1 MTIGK
6 LAVDKSWATLGAFIL
21 GVAPA
26 AIASNTTASTLA
38 TRAAT
43 SMTPPAS
50 IARPSNP
57 LSDAEP
63 HDPAEDRPA
72 IVPPLRTLRR
82 GAAATWQSLGP
93 APTQNA
99 QLSVSPSNEISGA
112 VHALAPHPVNA
123 NILYAGAVNGGIW
136 RTDNATAAQP
146 VWTAQTE
153 FMPSQSIASLAFD
166 TLDGSHQTLI
176 AGIGRLSNFA
186 QRGDDEIGVY
196 YTTNGGSSW
205 SNLGGLTLVGKKI
218 VGVAARGPILMA
230 AATSG
235 GLYRSVNSGA
245 NWTQMSGGTGG
256 LASGGIF
263 DLAADPGNS
272 SRFYVSLNTNPP
284 QVFRSDNSGA
294 DWTKVSTGIPGLS
307 GGSSQFRLSVGASGA
322 VFAANVTSGI
332 LSAVYRS
339 ADLGVTWTSMD
350 VPSIH
355 PGGQGAPNT
364 SLAADPLNANR
375 VYIGGDRITN
385 SPYTGNLVRGD
396 ASLAAGSQ
404 FTTIMD
410 GNGSNTTPHADSR
423 NMVFDA
429 AGNLLQ
435 CDDGGIYRRS
445 APASSGG
452 AWSAVV
458 GNLNVMEVHD
468 LAQDR
473 VANIIIIGT
482 QDNGT
487 HIQIADG
494 NPRWNWINGGDG
506 GDVEADSVTQAP
518 NNAYRY
524 LSSQNLGGF
533 RRRAYNSANALTGSL
548 SLPSIPDP
556 QFVTP
561 IELNIADPSRMLVAG
576 TNTVYEITGIN
587 GSLPTLNNLGSP
599 GANRNAVANGSH
611 SNADAAYVGKN
622 TAVFRRDGAL
632 FVATAALPAGAAT
645 ITDVA
650 MDPDDDQ
657 HVYAIDDNQ
666 VFRSTDAG
674 ATWQDITGNL
684 GAISSSDFR
693 SIEYIAHAP
702 SDQLALGTRSGVF
715 TAAVG
720 SSAWSELGSGLPDVL
735 VFDLRYVQSNDT
747 LIAGTLGRGVW
758 RHAFPGD
765 TVFANGFEN

>member
-6 LAVDKSWATLGAFIL
+6 LAVGTSWATLATFML
-21 GVAPA
+21 GVAPTV
-26 AIASNTTASTLA
+26 IASS
-38 TRAAT
+38 AAT
-43 SMTPPAS
+43 PSNEAVTSTAPPAS
-50 IARPSNP
+50 IARPRNP

-72 IVPPLRTLRR
+72 IVPPLRTLQR
-82 GAAATWQSLGP
+82 GVASTWQSLGP

-112 VHALAPHPVNA
+112 VQALAPHPVNA

-153 FMPSQSIASLAFD
+153 FMPSQSITSLAFD
-166 TLDGSHQTLI
+166 TLDGSHLTLC

-186 QRGDDEIGVY
+186 HRGVDEIGVY

-218 VGVAARGPILMA
+218 VGVAARGPVLMA

-235 GLYRSVNSGA
+235 GLYRSVNTGA
-245 NWTQMSGGTGG
+245 NWTQMSGGSGG
-256 LASGGIF
+256 LASGGVF

-272 SRFYVSLNTNPP
+272 ARFYVSLNTTPP

-307 GGSSQFRLSVGASGA
+307 GGSSQFRLSVGASGT
-322 VFAANVTSGI
+322 VFAANVKSGI

-355 PGGQGAPNT
+355 PGGQGESNT

-410 GNGSNTTPHADSR
+410 GNGGNTTPHADSR
-423 NMVFDA
+423 NMAFDA

-445 APASSGG
+445 APASSAGT
-452 AWSAVV
+452 WSAVV

-494 NPRWNWINGGDG
+494 NRRWNWINGGDG
-506 GDVEADSVTQAP
+506 GDVEADSVTLAP
-518 NNAYRY
+518 ANAYRY
-524 LSSQNLGGF
+524 LSSQSLGGF

-587 GSLPTLNNLGSP
+587 GSSPTLNNLGSP
-599 GANRNAVANGSH
+599 GANRNAVANGSS
-611 SNADAAYVGKN
+611 SNANAAYVGKN
-622 TAVFRRDGAL
+622 AAVFRRDGAS
-632 FVATAALPAGAAT
+632 FVATSALPAGAAT

-657 HVYAIDDNQ
+657 HIYAIDDNQ
-666 VFRSTDAG
+666 VFRSSDAG
-674 ATWQDITGNL
+674 ANWQDITGNL
-684 GAISSSDFR
+684 GAISSRDFR
-693 SIEYIAHAP
+693 SIEFIAHAP

-715 TAAVG
+715 TAMVG
-720 SSAWSELGSGLPDVL
+720 SSVWSELGSGLPDVL

-758 RHAFPGD
+758 RHAFQSAA
-765 TVFANGFEN
+765 VFANGFEN